1 MFLKCLQVGPIET
14 NCYILA
20 DGNKAIIIDPGWDSD
35 SILKV
40 IESEKLNIEYIFL
53 THGHAD
59 HIGAL
64 KEVKFATNAK
74 IAIHEKDAQ
83 MLVSSEDNLSIFFGE
98 SITQP
103 SADILLKGN
112 ETFQLNNITLEIIH
126 TPGHTPG
133 GISIKV
139 NDIVFTGDTLFAGS
153 IGRTDFPGGSYN
165 ELIES
170 IKEKLLPLGDDVII
184 LPGHGEQSTI
194 GNERKMNPFLK

>member
-40 IESEKLNIEYIFL
+40 IESEKLNVEYIFL

-74 IAIHEKDAQ
+74 IAIHEKDAR
-83 MLVSSEDNLSIFFGE
+83 MLVSSEDNLSIFFGQ
-98 SITQP
+98 SIRQP

-139 NDIVFTGDTLFAGS
+139 NDIVFTGDALFAGS

-170 IKEKLLPLGDDVII
+170 IKEKLLPLGDDVTI

>member
-1 MFLKCLQVGPIET
+1 M
-14 NCYILA
+14 
-20 DGNKAIIIDPGWDSD
+20 
-35 SILKV
+35 
-40 IESEKLNIEYIFL
+40 
-53 THGHAD
+53 
-59 HIGAL
+59 
-64 KEVKFATNAK
+64 
-74 IAIHEKDAQ
+74 
-83 MLVSSEDNLSIFFGE
+83 
-98 SITQP
+98 
-103 SADILLKGN
+103 LKGN

-184 LPGHGEQSTI
+184 LPGHGEQSTLVL
-194 GNERKMNPFLK
+194 RKMNPFLK

>member
-40 IESEKLNIEYIFL
+40 IESEKLNVEYIFL

-74 IAIHEKDAQ
+74 IAIHEKDAR

>member
-74 IAIHEKDAQ
+74 IAIHEKDAR
-83 MLVSSEDNLSIFFGE
+83 MLVSSEDNLSIFFGQ
-98 SITQP
+98 SIRQP

-139 NDIVFTGDTLFAGS
+139 NDIVFTGDALFAGS

-170 IKEKLLPLGDDVII
+170 IKEKLLPLGDDVTI